1 MTIGTT
7 KAAEMLGKLTT
18 GKVLIGLAGLLL
30 LGYLA
35 QQITATTAAA
45 KTPISA
51 AAEVVNHMLFTPY
64 VVGTRPE
71 YFRHTSIEI
80 VDDKTALIHT
90 QQQTT
95 GVEDFTVRMLDNCR
109 FAVWSTTMNELVMT
123 INAAGFTGDYDER
136 PGFGIRL
143 KDFAERIESVCT
155 YDRYGKDCP
164 SENWLYFGIDKAWET
179 QARNALEDVRET
191 LAENDL
197 MPAGAGPG

>member
-1 MTIGTT
+1 
-7 KAAEMLGKLTT
+7 LTT

-35 QQITATTAAA
+35 QQNTATAAA

-51 AAEVVNHMLFTPY
+51 AAEAVNHMLLTPY

-71 YFRHTSIEI
+71 YFRGTSIEI
-80 VDDKTALIHT
+80 VDDKIALIHT

-95 GVEDFTVRMLDNCR
+95 GVEDFTVRMLDNCH

-136 PGFGIRL
+136 R
-143 KDFAERIESVCT
+143 SVS
-155 YDRYGKDCP
+155 DSQR
-164 SENWLYFGIDKAWET
+164 F
-179 QARNALEDVRET
+179 R
-191 LAENDL
+191 
-197 MPAGAGPG
+197 